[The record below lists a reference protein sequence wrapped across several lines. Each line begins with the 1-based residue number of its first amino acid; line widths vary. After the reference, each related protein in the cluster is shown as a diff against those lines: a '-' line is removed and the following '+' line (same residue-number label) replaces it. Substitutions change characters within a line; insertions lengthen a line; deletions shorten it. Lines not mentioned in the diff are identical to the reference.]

1 MSVAPFTPIRSRVN
15 SSLAAADGDKLMR
28 VFPMHASEAAMAQ
41 KKAHEVDA
49 WLRRPDPSTPIILL
63 YGPDRGLVSERARH
77 YAAATGI
84 PLDDPFSVM
93 RIDAADLDQQPGR
106 LVDEA
111 RTIPMFSDRRLI
123 WIRNAG
129 QHKALADE
137 VKLLLAEPPREAI
150 VLIEAG
156 DLKKG
161 AALRACV
168 EAAGGGMALP
178 CYADEGRS
186 IDALIDE
193 EMGKAGMTIS
203 LEARQTLKRSLG
215 GDRLASRG
223 EIEKLVLYAL
233 GQASIGV
240 EDVVASTGDA
250 AALSVDE
257 LVDAVLDGRTADL
270 DALYAR
276 LVSAGS
282 QVFVVLAAT
291 TRQFQLL
298 HLLRS
303 AMAETGQ
310 GAAAA
315 VAGARPPVFFSRR
328 RIVEAA
334 LLRWNADALARILG
348 RLQAAVLLTRRRPDL
363 AVVATRQTLLAI
375 ALDGGQ
381 PRRQAS

>member
-1 MSVAPFTPIRSRVN
+1 
-15 SSLAAADGDKLMR
+15 
-28 VFPMHASEAAMAQ
+28 MAQ

-49 WLRRPDPSTPIILL
+49 WLRRPDPSTPIVLL
-63 YGPDRGLVSERARH
+63 YGPDRGLVSERARY
-77 YAAATGI
+77 YATTTGV
-84 PLDDPFSVM
+84 PLDDPFSM
-93 RIDAADLDQQPGR
+93 IKFDAADIEQQPGR

-129 QHKALADE
+129 PQKGLADA

-161 AALRACV
+161 AALRASV
-168 EAAGGGMALP
+168 EAAFGGMALP
-178 CYADEGRS
+178 CYADEGKS

-193 EMGKAGMTIS
+193 EMNKAGMKLT

-215 GDRLASRG
+215 GDRMASRG

-257 LVDAVLDGRTADL
+257 LIDAVLDGRTADL
-270 DALYAR
+270 DATYAR
-276 LVSAGS
+276 LVSAGG
-282 QVFVVLAAT
+282 QVFVVLSAA

-303 AMAETGQ
+303 SMAEGGQ
-310 GAAAA
+310 SAAAA
-315 VAGARPPVFFSRR
+315 VAAAKPPVFYSRR

-334 LLRWNADALARILG
+334 LQRWDPEALARILG

-363 AVVATRQTLLAI
+363 AVPATRQILLAI

-381 PRRQAS
+381 PRRQTN